1 MRIGDG
7 TTGKWGFIDKTGSFV
22 INPQFDFAWSF
33 SDGLAAVR
41 IGDYETGK
49 YGFIDKTGS
58 FVINP

>member
-7 TTGKWGFIDKTGSFV
+7 TTGNMGFIDKTGSFV
-22 INPQFDFAWSF
+22 INPEFDSAESF

-49 YGFIDKTGS
+49 WGFIAR
-58 FVINP
+58 